1 MCGGPEHFNPRVV
14 YDSRAAGFDEENGV
28 IASEKQDSVVK
39 EMAESCSPA
48 LLELAANND
57 LVGFK
62 QALEEGGSSV
72 NERSLWYGRQIGFD
86 QKMVLEQRTP
96 LMVAALYGS
105 LDVLSYIL
113 SEGRVDVNEACGS
126 DMSTALHCAAAGGSI
141 LAIETVGVLIKAGA
155 DVNFKNAHGRK
166 PADVIMVSPK
176 LGRVKNLLEN
186 LLIMGSNS
194 PMKIPWRVSGS
205 GFYLSEGGGC
215 LFDEHGCAVSV
226 PTSSPLFSSPEATSP
241 AAVNSPLSSPPK
253 SLDISK
259 NCCDCSQK
267 KEFAVDSSLPDIK
280 NSIYSTDEFRMYS
293 FKVRPCSR
301 AYSHD
306 WTECPFVHPGENA
319 RRRDPRKYHYSCVP
333 CPDFRK
339 GACRRGDVCEY
350 AHGVFECWL
359 HPAQYR
365 TRLCK
370 DGTNCCRRVC
380 FFAHTP
386 EELRPLYPP
395 TGSSMLS
402 QRTTMTTLDKMAVMN
417 PLAPGSASSVLMMSS
432 SNPSQSSFPN
442 SPMSP
447 LSSANTSCHSSFGG
461 GSWAHPNLPTLHL
474 TNGVLQA
481 SRLRTAVNARHMH
494 PECSTESGDYE
505 GQLLNEFACLST
517 QARGNGPTA
526 IVSSGGMTPCRPRK
540 FKTHNVAPTNL
551 EDLFASEVFSPK
563 MTVSESAFPSQ
574 IQSHKAAQ
582 LSPQLQSQMLSSFNT
597 QVYPQGSTQVQMH
610 MQHGGVDCQ
619 SPSVFLSPP
628 PVEPA
633 SYNLSSLGPLSS
645 LTGELERQNSNGS
658 PLSPVMSA
666 AADSRAV
673 AFSQRDRG
681 SSRSGDLG
689 GSTTW
694 SEWGSPN
701 GKVNWGIQGEELRKF
716 RKSASFGI
724 RSSDEPDLSWVQ
736 TLFKEAP
743 MESMEGCTMARSV
756 DIANNV
762 QMEAT
767 DLGAWISQIN
777 PDQIAPLTL

>member
-14 YDSRAAGFDEENGV
+14 YDSRAAGFDEENSVRVG
-28 IASEKQDSVVK
+28 EKRDSSVK
-39 EMAESCSPA
+39 EMAEYCSPA

-57 LVGFK
+57 LIGFK
-62 QALEEGGSSV
+62 QAVEAGGSSV
-72 NERSLWYGRQIGFD
+72 NEISLWYGRQVGSG

-113 SEGRVDVNEACGS
+113 SGGRVDLNQACGS

-141 LAIETVGVLIKAGA
+141 LAIETVGMLINAGA
-155 DVNFKNAHGRK
+155 DVNFMNAHGRK

-176 LGRVKNLLEN
+176 LAHVKNLLED

-194 PMKIPWRVSGS
+194 PVKIPCRVSGS
-205 GFYLSEGGGC
+205 GFYLPECGGC
-215 LFDEHGCAVSV
+215 FFDEHGCVVSV
-226 PTSSPLFSSPEATSP
+226 PTSSPLFSTPDSTSP
-241 AAVNSPLSSPPK
+241 ATVNSPLSSPPT

-259 NCCDCSQK
+259 NLCDCGQK

-370 DGTNCCRRVC
+370 DGTNCSRRVC

-395 TGSSMLS
+395 ACSSMLS
-402 QRTTMTTLDKMAVMN
+402 QRTTMTSSDKMAVMN
-417 PLAPGSASSVLMMSS
+417 PLPPGSASSVLMMSS
-432 SNPSQSSFPN
+432 SNSSQSGFPN
-442 SPMSP
+442 SLVSP
-447 LSSANTSCHSSFGG
+447 LSSANTSSHSSFGG

-481 SRLRTAVNARHMH
+481 SRLRTTVNARDMH
-494 PECSTESGDYE
+494 PECSIESGDYE

-517 QARGNGPTA
+517 QPRGNGPMA
-526 IVSSGGMTPCRPRK
+526 IVSSGGNTPCRTRK
-540 FKTHNVAPTNL
+540 FKIHNVAPTNL

-563 MTVSESAFPSQ
+563 MTASECAFLSE
-574 IQSHKAAQ
+574 IQSHKSAQ
-582 LSPQLQSQMLSSFNT
+582 LSPQFQSQMLSSFNT
-597 QVYPQGSTQVQMH
+597 QVYPQGSTQGQMH
-610 MQHGGVDCQ
+610 MQHVGIDCQ

-628 PVEPA
+628 PVQPA
-633 SYNLSSLGPLSS
+633 SYSLSSLGPLSS

-658 PLSPVMSA
+658 PSSPIIST

-673 AFSQRDRG
+673 AFAQRDKG
-681 SSRSGDLG
+681 SSRSVDLG
-689 GSTTW
+689 GATTW
-694 SEWGSPN
+694 SEWGSPT
-701 GKVNWGIQGEELRKF
+701 GKVNWGIQGEELQKF

-724 RSSDEPDLSWVQ
+724 RSSDESDLSWVQ
-736 TLFKEAP
+736 KLFKEAP
-743 MESMEGCTMARSV
+743 MESMERGTMGRSV
-756 DIANNV
+756 DIANGV

-767 DLGAWISQIN
+767 DLGGWISQIN

>member
-1 MCGGPEHFNPRVV
+1 MCGGPEHFKPRVV
-14 YDSRAAGFDEENGV
+14 YDSRVADFDEENGV
-28 IASEKQDSVVK
+28 GAGEKPDSLVK
-39 EMAESCSPA
+39 EMAEPCSPA
-48 LLELAANND
+48 LLELAADND

-62 QALEEGGSSV
+62 QALEEGGLSV
-72 NERSLWYGRQIGFD
+72 DERSLWYGRQIGFG

-113 SEGRVDVNEACGS
+113 SGDRVDVNQTCGL
-126 DMSTALHCAAAGGSI
+126 DMNTALHCAAAGGSI
-141 LAIETVGVLIKAGA
+141 LVIETVGMLIKAGA
-155 DVNFKNAHGRK
+155 DVNFMNAQGRR

-176 LGRVKNLLEN
+176 VGHAKNLLEN
-186 LLIMGSNS
+186 LLIMGSSS
-194 PMKIPWRVSGS
+194 PIKIPCSVSGS
-205 GFYLSEGGGC
+205 GLYLSEGGGC

-226 PTSSPLFSSPEATSP
+226 PTSSPPFTPPEPTSP
-241 AAVNSPLSSPPK
+241 ATANFPLSSSPPK
-253 SLDISK
+253 YLDMLK
-259 NCCDCSQK
+259 NFCDCGQK

-370 DGTNCCRRVC
+370 DGTNCSRRVC

-402 QRTTMTTLDKMAVMN
+402 QRTMMATPDKMAAMN
-417 PLAPGSASSVLMMSS
+417 SVSPVSASSVLMLSS
-432 SNPSQSSFPN
+432 SNPSQGSFPN

-447 LSSANTSCHSSFGG
+447 SSSANTTGHFSFDG

-474 TNGVLQA
+474 ANGVLQA
-481 SRLRTAVNARHMH
+481 SRLRTAVSARDMH
-494 PECSTESGDYE
+494 PECLIESGDYE

-517 QARGNGPTA
+517 QARGNSPLA
-526 IVSSGGMTPCRPRK
+526 NVSSGGNTPCRPRK
-540 FKTHNVAPTNL
+540 FKTQNVAPTNL
-551 EDLFASEVFSPK
+551 EDLFASEAFSPK
-563 MTVSESAFPSQ
+563 MTASESAFLSK

-582 LSPQLQSQMLSSFNT
+582 LSPQRQSQMQSSFNT
-597 QVYPQGSTQVQMH
+597 QVYPQVQMH
-610 MQHGGVDCQ
+610 MQHGGIDCQ
-619 SPSVFLSPP
+619 SPNVFLSPP
-628 PVEPA
+628 SVQPA
-633 SYNLSSLGPLSS
+633 SYSLSSLGPLSS
-645 LTGELERQNSNGS
+645 LTVELERQNSNGS
-658 PLSPVMSA
+658 PLSPVMSGA
-666 AADSRAV
+666 ANSKAV
-673 AFSQRDRG
+673 PFAQRDR
-681 SSRSGDLG
+681 SRSRSRDLG
-689 GSTTW
+689 GGASW
-694 SEWGSPN
+694 SEWGSPS
-701 GKVNWGIQGEELRKF
+701 GKVDWGIQGEELQKF

-743 MESMEGCTMARSV
+743 AKLMEGGTTGHSV
-756 DIANNV
+756 DTANNV

-777 PDQIAPLTL
+777 PDQMASLTL

>member
-1 MCGGPEHFNPRVV
+1 MCGGPEHFKPRVV
-14 YDSRAAGFDEENGV
+14 YDSRVADFDEENGV
-28 IASEKQDSVVK
+28 GAGEKPDSLVK
-39 EMAESCSPA
+39 EMAEPCSPA
-48 LLELAANND
+48 LLELAADND

-62 QALEEGGSSV
+62 QALEEGGLSV
-72 NERSLWYGRQIGFD
+72 DERSLWYGRQIGFG

-113 SEGRVDVNEACGS
+113 SGDRVDVNQTCGL
-126 DMSTALHCAAAGGSI
+126 DMNTALHCAAAGGSI
-141 LAIETVGVLIKAGA
+141 LVIETVGMLIKAGA
-155 DVNFKNAHGRK
+155 DVNFMNAQGRR

-176 LGRVKNLLEN
+176 VGHAKNLLEN
-186 LLIMGSNS
+186 LLNMGSSS
-194 PMKIPWRVSGS
+194 PIKIPCSVSGS
-205 GFYLSEGGGC
+205 GLYLSEGGGC

-226 PTSSPLFSSPEATSP
+226 PTSSPPFTPPEPTSP
-241 AAVNSPLSSPPK
+241 ATANFPLSSSPPK
-253 SLDISK
+253 YLDMLK
-259 NCCDCSQK
+259 NFCDCGQK

-370 DGTNCCRRVC
+370 DGTNCSRRVC

-402 QRTTMTTLDKMAVMN
+402 QRTMMATPDKMAAMN
-417 PLAPGSASSVLMMSS
+417 SVSPVSASSVLMLSS
-432 SNPSQSSFPN
+432 SNPSQGSFPN

-447 LSSANTSCHSSFGG
+447 SSSANTTGHFSFDG

-474 TNGVLQA
+474 ANGVLQA
-481 SRLRTAVNARHMH
+481 SRLRTAVSARDMH
-494 PECSTESGDYE
+494 PECLIESGDYE

-517 QARGNGPTA
+517 QARGNSPLA
-526 IVSSGGMTPCRPRK
+526 NVSSGGNTPCRPRK
-540 FKTHNVAPTNL
+540 FKTQNVAPTNL
-551 EDLFASEVFSPK
+551 EDLFASEAFSPK
-563 MTVSESAFPSQ
+563 MTASESAFLSK

-582 LSPQLQSQMLSSFNT
+582 LSPQRQSQMQSSFNT
-597 QVYPQGSTQVQMH
+597 QVYPQVQMH
-610 MQHGGVDCQ
+610 MQHGGIDCQ
-619 SPSVFLSPP
+619 SPNVFLSPP
-628 PVEPA
+628 SVQPA
-633 SYNLSSLGPLSS
+633 SYSLSSLGPLSS
-645 LTGELERQNSNGS
+645 LTVELERQNSNGS
-658 PLSPVMSA
+658 PLSPVMSGA
-666 AADSRAV
+666 ANSKAV
-673 AFSQRDRG
+673 PFAQRDR
-681 SSRSGDLG
+681 SRSRSRDLG
-689 GSTTW
+689 GGASW
-694 SEWGSPN
+694 SEWGSPS
-701 GKVNWGIQGEELRKF
+701 GKVDWGIQGEELQKF

-743 MESMEGCTMARSV
+743 AKLMEGGTTGHSV
-756 DIANNV
+756 DTANNV

-777 PDQIAPLTL
+777 PDQMASLTL

>member
-1 MCGGPEHFNPRVV
+1 MCGGPEHFKPRVV
-14 YDSRAAGFDEENGV
+14 YDSRVADFDEENGV
-28 IASEKQDSVVK
+28 GAGEKPDSLVK
-39 EMAESCSPA
+39 EMAEPCSPA
-48 LLELAANND
+48 LLELAADND

-62 QALEEGGSSV
+62 QALEEGGLSV
-72 NERSLWYGRQIGFD
+72 DERSLWYGRQIGFG

-113 SEGRVDVNEACGS
+113 SGDRVDVNQTCGS
-126 DMSTALHCAAAGGSI
+126 DMNTALHCAAAGGSI
-141 LAIETVGVLIKAGA
+141 LVIETVGMLIKAGA
-155 DVNFKNAHGRK
+155 DVNFMNAQGRR

-176 LGRVKNLLEN
+176 VGHAKNLLEN
-186 LLIMGSNS
+186 LLIMGSSS
-194 PMKIPWRVSGS
+194 PIKIPCSVSGS
-205 GFYLSEGGGC
+205 GLYLSEGGGC

-226 PTSSPLFSSPEATSP
+226 PTSSPPFTPPEPTSP
-241 AAVNSPLSSPPK
+241 ATANFPLSSSPPK
-253 SLDISK
+253 YLDMLK
-259 NCCDCSQK
+259 NFCDCGQK

-370 DGTNCCRRVC
+370 DGTNCSRRVC

-402 QRTTMTTLDKMAVMN
+402 QRTMMATPDKMAAMN
-417 PLAPGSASSVLMMSS
+417 SVSPVSASSVLMLSS
-432 SNPSQSSFPN
+432 SNPSQGSFPN

-447 LSSANTSCHSSFGG
+447 SSPANTTGHFSFDG

-474 TNGVLQA
+474 ANGVLQA
-481 SRLRTAVNARHMH
+481 SRLRTAVSARDMH
-494 PECSTESGDYE
+494 PECLIESGDYE

-517 QARGNGPTA
+517 QARGNSPLA
-526 IVSSGGMTPCRPRK
+526 NVSSGGNTPCRPRK
-540 FKTHNVAPTNL
+540 FKTQNVAPTNL
-551 EDLFASEVFSPK
+551 EDLFASEAFSPK
-563 MTVSESAFPSQ
+563 MTASESAFLSK

-582 LSPQLQSQMLSSFNT
+582 LSPQRQSQMQPSFNT
-597 QVYPQGSTQVQMH
+597 QVYPQVQMH
-610 MQHGGVDCQ
+610 MQHGGIDCQ
-619 SPSVFLSPP
+619 SPNVYLSPP
-628 PVEPA
+628 SVQPT
-633 SYNLSSLGPLSS
+633 SYSLSSLGPLSS

-658 PLSPVMSA
+658 PLSPVMSGA
-666 AADSRAV
+666 ANSKAV
-673 AFSQRDRG
+673 PFAQRDR
-681 SSRSGDLG
+681 SRSRSRDLG
-689 GSTTW
+689 GGASW
-694 SEWGSPN
+694 SEWGSPS
-701 GKVNWGIQGEELRKF
+701 GKVDWGIQGEELQKF

-743 MESMEGCTMARSV
+743 AKLMEGGTTGHSV
-756 DIANNV
+756 DTANNV

-777 PDQIAPLTL
+777 PDQMASLTL

>member
-1 MCGGPEHFNPRVV
+1 MCGGPEHFKPRVV
-14 YDSRAAGFDEENGV
+14 YDSRVADFDEENGV
-28 IASEKQDSVVK
+28 GAGEKPDSLVK
-39 EMAESCSPA
+39 EMAEPCSPA
-48 LLELAANND
+48 LLELAADND

-62 QALEEGGSSV
+62 QALEEGGLSV
-72 NERSLWYGRQIGFD
+72 DERSLWYGRQIGFG

-113 SEGRVDVNEACGS
+113 SGDRVDVNQTCGL
-126 DMSTALHCAAAGGSI
+126 DMNTALHCAAAGGSI
-141 LAIETVGVLIKAGA
+141 LVIETVGMLIKAGA
-155 DVNFKNAHGRK
+155 DVNFMNAQGRR

-176 LGRVKNLLEN
+176 VGHAKNLLEN
-186 LLIMGSNS
+186 LLIMGSSS
-194 PMKIPWRVSGS
+194 PIKIPCSVSGS
-205 GFYLSEGGGC
+205 GLYLSEGGGC

-226 PTSSPLFSSPEATSP
+226 PTSSPPFTPPEPTSP
-241 AAVNSPLSSPPK
+241 ATANFPLSSSPPK
-253 SLDISK
+253 YLDMLK
-259 NCCDCSQK
+259 NFCDCGQK

-370 DGTNCCRRVC
+370 DGTNCSRRVC

-402 QRTTMTTLDKMAVMN
+402 QRTMMATPDKMAAMN
-417 PLAPGSASSVLMMSS
+417 SVSPVSASSVLMLSS
-432 SNPSQSSFPN
+432 SNPSQGSFPN

-447 LSSANTSCHSSFGG
+447 SSPANTTGHFSFDG

-474 TNGVLQA
+474 ANGVLQA
-481 SRLRTAVNARHMH
+481 SRLRTAVSARDMH
-494 PECSTESGDYE
+494 PECLIESGDYE

-517 QARGNGPTA
+517 QARGNSPLA
-526 IVSSGGMTPCRPRK
+526 NVSSGGNTPCRPRK
-540 FKTHNVAPTNL
+540 FKTQNVAPTNL
-551 EDLFASEVFSPK
+551 EDLFASEAFSPK
-563 MTVSESAFPSQ
+563 MTASESAFLSK

-582 LSPQLQSQMLSSFNT
+582 LSPQRQSQMQSSFNT
-597 QVYPQGSTQVQMH
+597 QVYPQVQMH
-610 MQHGGVDCQ
+610 MQHGGIDCQ
-619 SPSVFLSPP
+619 SPNVYLSPP
-628 PVEPA
+628 SVQPT
-633 SYNLSSLGPLSS
+633 SYSLSSLGPLSS

-658 PLSPVMSA
+658 PLSPVMSGA
-666 AADSRAV
+666 ANSKAV
-673 AFSQRDRG
+673 PFAQRDR
-681 SSRSGDLG
+681 SRSRSRDLG
-689 GSTTW
+689 GGASW
-694 SEWGSPN
+694 SEWGSPS
-701 GKVNWGIQGEELRKF
+701 GKVDWGIQGEELQKF

-743 MESMEGCTMARSV
+743 AKLMEGGTTGHSV
-756 DIANNV
+756 DTANNV

-777 PDQIAPLTL
+777 PDQMASLTL

>member
-1 MCGGPEHFNPRVV
+1 MCGGPEHFKPRVV
-14 YDSRAAGFDEENGV
+14 YDSRVADFDEENGV
-28 IASEKQDSVVK
+28 IAGEKRDSIVK

-48 LLELAANND
+48 LLELAADND
-57 LVGFK
+57 LIGFR
-62 QALEEGGSSV
+62 QVLEEGGLNV
-72 NERSLWYGRQIGFD
+72 NERSLWYGRQIGFG

-113 SEGRVDVNEACGS
+113 SGDRVDVNQACGS
-126 DMSTALHCAAAGGSI
+126 DMNTALHCAAAGGSI
-141 LAIETVGVLIKAGA
+141 LAIETVGMLIKAGA
-155 DVNFKNAHGRK
+155 DVNFLNAQGRK

-176 LGRVKNLLEN
+176 LGHAKNLLEN
-186 LLIMGSNS
+186 LLTMGLSS
-194 PMKIPWRVSGS
+194 PMKIPCSVSAS
-205 GFYLSEGGGC
+205 GFYLSEGVGC

-226 PTSSPLFSSPEATSP
+226 PTSSPPFTSPEATSP
-241 AAVNSPLSSPPK
+241 ATTNSPLSSSPPK
-253 SLDISK
+253 YLDMLK
-259 NCCDCSQK
+259 NYCDSGQK

-370 DGTNCCRRVC
+370 DGTNCSRRVC

-402 QRTTMTTLDKMAVMN
+402 QRTMMTTLDKMAVMN
-417 PLAPGSASSVLMMSS
+417 PVAPVSASSVLMLSS
-432 SNPSQSSFPN
+432 SNPSQGSFPN

-447 LSSANTSCHSSFGG
+447 SSSANTSGHSSFDG

-481 SRLRTAVNARHMH
+481 SRLRTAVSARDMH
-494 PECSTESGDYE
+494 PECLIGSGDYE
-505 GQLLNEFACLST
+505 GQLLNEFARLST
-517 QARGNGPTA
+517 QARGNGPMAT
-526 IVSSGGMTPCRPRK
+526 VSSGGNTPCRPRK

-563 MTVSESAFPSQ
+563 MTASESAFLSK
-574 IQSHKAAQ
+574 IQSQKAAQ
-582 LSPQLQSQMLSSFNT
+582 LSPQRQSQIQSSFNT
-597 QVYPQGSTQVQMH
+597 QVYPQVQMH
-610 MQHGGVDCQ
+610 MQHGGIDCQ
-619 SPSVFLSPP
+619 SPSDFLLPP
-628 PVEPA
+628 SDQPA
-633 SYNLSSLGPLSS
+633 SYSLSSLGPPSS

-658 PLSPVMSA
+658 PLSPVMSGA
-666 AADSRAV
+666 ANSRAV
-673 AFSQRDRG
+673 AFAQRDRG
-681 SSRSGDLG
+681 RSRSRDLG
-689 GSTTW
+689 GATSW
-694 SEWGSPN
+694 SEWGSPS
-701 GKVNWGIQGEELRKF
+701 GKVDWGIQGEELQKF

-724 RSSDEPDLSWVQ
+724 RSSDEPDLSWVK

-743 MESMEGCTMARSV
+743 AKSMEGGTMGRSV

-762 QMEAT
+762 QMEAI

-777 PDQIAPLTL
+777 PDQMAPLTL